1 MNRLAVSVTMPM
13 YSWLQNAQTT
23 HDHDRLYTK
32 LPPTPMRSFVDT
44 WTANTIEDIIN
55 INVFTQLSSEE
66 ETTG

>member
-44 WTANTIEDIIN
+44 WTAKSQPYLEATI
-55 INVFTQLSSEE
+55 
-66 ETTG
+66 